1 MILRPFIDTE
11 NNLLH
16 EKNHVTLCKNKGQ
29 AHFACLWSL
38 DIGLSLYTYAVFLLS
53 SIKIPK
59 NKGLSEI
66 LHVPISALGLGCFC
80 MT

>member
-16 EKNHVTLCKNKGQ
+16 EKNHVTLCKNKAQ

-38 DIGLSLYTYAVFLLS
+38 DIALHVYTCAVFLLS
-53 SIKIPK
+53 SIKMYQK
-59 NKGLSEI
+59 TK
-66 LHVPISALGLGCFC
+66 ALVKHYMCPFLLWVLAVSV
-80 MT
+80 